1 VKIVAQRRSF
11 DCAVAAL
18 AFYCGLPYE
27 DVYVA
32 AARTVPGQLRRG
44 MWVREIISTARR
56 LGRRLSRTHWRQVD
70 LEESAGVLM
79 LSKRQTGH
87 AVVLRNGLIIDPEGP
102 TILEADEYLKLH
114 GWRVGTLL
122 VEKETR

>member
-1 VKIVAQRRSF
+1 
-11 DCAVAAL
+11 
-18 AFYCGLPYE
+18 
-27 DVYVA
+27 
-32 AARTVPGQLRRG
+32 
-44 MWVREIISTARR
+44 
-56 LGRRLSRTHWRQVD
+56 VD

-122 VEKETR
+122 VEREAR